1 MAATLKANKITDPGD
16 LRKAFAIRYE
26 VFVDEQNCPPELETE
41 GNDISTHFL
50 ATVNDDPAG
59 AARWRKT
66 DKGIKLE
73 RFAVLKKYRGLGVG
87 QALVKAVLEDLPQEN
102 TYIYL
107 HSQSHATGLYDKLGF
122 EKVGD
127 EFEEA
132 GMKHFKMVYK
142 VQ

>member
-1 MAATLKANKITDPGD
+1 MASILKASKITDLID
-16 LRKAFAIRYE
+16 LEKAFAIRYE
-26 VFVDEQNCPPELETE
+26 VFVDEQKCPPGLEVE
-41 GNDISTHFL
+41 GNEISTHFL
-50 ATVNDDPAG
+50 ATIDGEPAG

-73 RFAVLKKYRGLGVG
+73 RFAVLQRYRGLGVG
-87 QALVKAVLEDLPQEN
+87 QALVNAVLEDLPKEN
-102 TYIYL
+102 AYIYL

-132 GMKHFKMVYK
+132 GMKHFKMVLK
-142 VQ
+142 

>member
-1 MAATLKANKITDPGD
+1 MAAILKASKITDPED
-16 LRKAFAIRYE
+16 LKNAFAIRYK
-26 VFVDEQNCPPELETE
+26 VFVEGQNCPADLEVE

-50 ATVNDDPAG
+50 AIVDGEPAG

-73 RFAVLKKYRGLGVG
+73 RFAVLERYRGLGVG
-87 QALVKAVLEDLPQEN
+87 QALVKAVLSDLPEEEA
-102 TYIYL
+102 YIYL

-132 GMKHFKMVYK
+132 GMKHFKMVLR
-142 VQ
+142 

>member
-1 MAATLKANKITDPGD
+1 MPAIVKARKIIDPKD
-16 LRKAFAIRYE
+16 LEKAFAIRYE
-26 VFVDEQNCPPELETE
+26 VFVEGQNCPADLEIE

-50 ATVNDDPAG
+50 AIVDGEPAG

-73 RFAVLKKYRGLGVG
+73 RFAVLEKYRGLGVG
-87 QALVKAVLEDLPQEN
+87 QALVKAVLSDLPKEEA
-102 TYIYL
+102 YIYL

-132 GMKHFKMVYK
+132 GMKHFKMVLK
-142 VQ
+142 

>member
-1 MAATLKANKITDPGD
+1 MKANLKASKITDPND
-16 LRKAFAIRYE
+16 LEKAFAIRYE
-26 VFVDEQNCPPELETE
+26 VFVDEQNCPLDLEVE
-41 GNDISTHFL
+41 GNELSMHFL
-50 ATVNDDPAG
+50 ATVDGQPAG

-73 RFAVLKKYRGLGVG
+73 RFAVLQKYRGLGVG
-87 QALVKAVLEDLPQEN
+87 QALVNAVLEDLPKEN

-142 VQ
+142 S

>member
-1 MAATLKANKITDPGD
+1 MAAILKASKINDPDD
-16 LRKAFAIRYE
+16 LKKAFAIRYE
-26 VFVDEQNCPPELETE
+26 VFVDEQNCPPDLETE
-41 GNDISTHFL
+41 GNDNSTHFL

-87 QALVKAVLEDLPQEN
+87 QALVNAVLSDLPKED

-132 GMKHFKMVYK
+132 GMKHFKMVLK
-142 VQ
+142 